1 MDSENRLE
9 GLVCRCQHGE
19 QTAFEQLFRRFQ
31 PRLRYYVR
39 RLDTMGDHV
48 EDTLQ
53 DIWVKVVREIG
64 SLKDP
69 KAFVAWLYAI
79 ARHEAYGRA
88 RIKDPFVELTDEHLE
103 QVPEHDEPVFT
114 DEDATRIHPPGAGQ
128 AQGPSPGDT
137 DTELL
142 GRFFASTDCRD
153 PWHSRRHRQVSDS
166 LCEAVSAKRTG
177 EKQWIVKE
185 T

>member
-19 QTAFEQLFRRFQ
+19 QTAFEQVFRRFQ

-48 EDTLQ
+48 DDTLQ

-88 RIKDPFVELTDEHLE
+88 RIKDPFIELTDEHLE
-103 QVPEHDEPVFT
+103 RVPEHDEPVFT
-114 DEDATRIHPPGAGQ
+114 DEDATRIHQGLGKLKAHHREILTLSFLEDFSHQQIAEILGIRAGTVKSRIYYAKQ
-128 AQGPSPGDT
+128 SLRK
-137 DTELL
+137 EL
-142 GRFFASTDCRD
+142 
-153 PWHSRRHRQVSDS
+153 
-166 LCEAVSAKRTG
+166 
-177 EKQWIVKE
+177 EKNHE
-185 T
+185 